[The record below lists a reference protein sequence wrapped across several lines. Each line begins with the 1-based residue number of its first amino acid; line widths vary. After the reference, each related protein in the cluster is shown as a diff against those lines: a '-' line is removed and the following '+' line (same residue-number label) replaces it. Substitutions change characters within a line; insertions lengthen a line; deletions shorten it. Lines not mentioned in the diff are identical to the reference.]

1 MVILPVVQCWESPL
15 GIDQSA
21 LRVYLLAMQSNI
33 EALKKYA
40 KWLEYAYVV
49 ILLAALT
56 QGPVFKLW
64 LASAQSSAT
73 PIPMTYQL
81 TFVIVQLPAL
91 LLLGRRMRWSWPQS
105 VPVAL
110 VGAFCLWMVLST
122 VWATS
127 GRDTI
132 IEATTLALTAATGV
146 YIARSFTHI
155 QQIVLVVL
163 AMQPGVLFSYLA
175 AKRNWEFALSIE
187 GHWNG
192 IYFNRNSLAP
202 VAAVGMLAA
211 ASILFVTV
219 ARRRRNWWPVTAMV
233 LAGIAVLD
241 GYVLYR
247 TRSSTSIGAIA
258 VFVAVWGCWS
268 VIRILHRRNLLTLAQ
283 IEKFGYGIFMVGAAM
298 TTWMILRSQEVVLR
312 WLNQESFF
320 NGRTAIWNYGF
331 SGFLDRPIF
340 GWGWMSAWKSSI
352 FMKRDLWWTVEG
364 VEFSHSS
371 YIDVLLGGGMIG
383 AVLFLVAFVWGG
395 FVQIRHA
402 VLSTAGQ
409 WTYAIMFFVLVS
421 ATQESFV
428 VGDHFMWVLLVAAI
442 SGPGRPEIMSDDLPE
457 VVLDAEGS
465 TALRATTT

>member
-1 MVILPVVQCWESPL
+1 
-15 GIDQSA
+15 
-21 LRVYLLAMQSNI
+21 MQSNI
-33 EALKKYA
+33 EAFRKYA

-49 ILLAALT
+49 VLLTTLT

-64 LASAQSSAT
+64 QASSASSGNS
-73 PIPMTYQL
+73 IFLTYQL

-91 LLLGRRMRWSWPQS
+91 LLLGKRMQWSWPQS
-105 VPVAL
+105 APVAL
-110 VGAFCLWMVLST
+110 IGAFCSWMVLST

-132 IEATTLALTAATGV
+132 VEATTLALTAATGV

-155 QQIVLVVL
+155 QQIVLVGL

-175 AKRNWEFALSIE
+175 VKRNWEFAISIE

-192 IYFNRNSLAP
+192 VYFNRNSLAP
-202 VAAVGMLAA
+202 VAAVGLLAA
-211 ASILFVTV
+211 ASILVITV
-219 ARRRRNWWPVTAMV
+219 ARRRNTWWPATAIV
-233 LAGIAVLD
+233 FADIAMLN
-241 GYVLYR
+241 GYVLMR

-268 VIRILHRRNLLTLAQ
+268 VIRILYRRKLLTIAQ
-283 IEKFGYGIFMVGAAM
+283 IEKFGYGIFIAGAVT
-298 TTWMILRSQEVVLR
+298 TTWMMLRSQEVVLR

-340 GWGWMSAWKSSI
+340 GWGWMSAWKSSV
-352 FMKRDLWWTVEG
+352 FMKRDLWWTVQG
-364 VEFSHSS
+364 GEFSHSS

-395 FVQIRHA
+395 YVQIRHA
-402 VLSTAGQ
+402 ILSTAGQ
-409 WTYAIMFFVLVS
+409 WTYAIMFFVLLS

-428 VGDHFMWVLLVAAI
+428 VGDHFLWVLLVAAI
-442 SGPGRPEIMSDDLPE
+442 GGPGRPE
-457 VVLDAEGS
+457 VLGDVLGDVSLDPDSS
-465 TALRATTT
+465 TALRAATT

>member
-1 MVILPVVQCWESPL
+1 
-15 GIDQSA
+15 
-21 LRVYLLAMQSNI
+21 MQSNV

-49 ILLAALT
+49 VLLTTLT

-64 LASAQSSAT
+64 QASSASSGNS
-73 PIPMTYQL
+73 IFLTYQL

-91 LLLGRRMRWSWPQS
+91 LLLGKRMRWSWPQS
-105 VPVAL
+105 APVAL
-110 VGAFCLWMVLST
+110 VGVFCSWMVLST

-132 IEATTLALTAATGV
+132 VEATTLALTAATGV

-155 QQIVLVVL
+155 QQIVLVGL

-175 AKRNWEFALSIE
+175 VKRNWDFAISIE

-202 VAAVGMLAA
+202 VAAVGLLAA
-211 ASILFVTV
+211 ASILFITVT
-219 ARRRRNWWPVTAMV
+219 RRRNNWWPATAIV
-233 LAGIAVLD
+233 LADIAVLN
-241 GYVLYR
+241 GYVLMR

-268 VIRILHRRNLLTLAQ
+268 VIRILHRRNLLMITQ
-283 IEKFGYGIFMVGAAM
+283 VEKFGYGVFIVGAAM
-298 TTWMILRSQEVVLR
+298 TTWMALRSQEVVLR

-320 NGRTAIWNYGF
+320 NGRSEIWNYGF

-352 FMKRDLWWTVEG
+352 FMKRDLWWTVQG

-371 YIDVLLGGGMIG
+371 YIDVLLGGGVIG
-383 AVLFLVAFVWGG
+383 VVLFLVAFVCGG
-395 FVQIRHA
+395 YVQIRHA
-402 VLSTAGQ
+402 ILSTAGQ
-409 WTYAIMFFVLVS
+409 WTYAIMFFVLLS

-428 VGDHFMWVLLVAAI
+428 VGGHFLWVLLVAAI
-442 SGPGRPEIMSDDLPE
+442 GGPGRPEILP
-457 VVLDAEGS
+457 DSEGS
-465 TALRATTT
+465 TALRAATT

>member
-1 MVILPVVQCWESPL
+1 
-15 GIDQSA
+15 
-21 LRVYLLAMQSNI
+21 MQSNV

-49 ILLAALT
+49 VLLVALT

-64 LASAQSSAT
+64 QASSASSGSS
-73 PIPMTYQL
+73 IFMTYKL

-91 LLLGRRMRWSWPQS
+91 LLLGKRMQWLWPQS
-105 VPVAL
+105 APVAL
-110 VGAFCLWMVLST
+110 VGAFCSWMVLST

-132 IEATTLALTAATGV
+132 VEATTLALTAATGV

-155 QQIVLVVL
+155 QQIVLVGL
-163 AMQPGVLFSYLA
+163 AMQPGVLFSYFA
-175 AKRNWEFALSIE
+175 VKRNWGFAISIE

-202 VAAVGMLAA
+202 VAAVGLLAA
-211 ASILFVTV
+211 ASILLITV
-219 ARRRRNWWPVTAMV
+219 ARRRNNWWPATAIV
-233 LAGIAVLD
+233 LADIAVLN
-241 GYVLYR
+241 GYVLMR

-268 VIRILHRRNLLTLAQ
+268 VIRILHRRKLLTVAQ
-283 IEKFGYGIFMVGAAM
+283 IEKFGYGIFIVGAVVAS
-298 TTWMILRSQEVVLR
+298 WILIRWQGVVLR

-331 SGFLDRPIF
+331 SGFLDRPVF

-352 FMKRDLWWTVEG
+352 FMKRDLWWTVQG

-371 YIDVLLGGGMIG
+371 YIDILLGGGAIG
-383 AVLFLVAFVWGG
+383 VVLFLVAFGWGG
-395 FVQIRHA
+395 YVQIRHA
-402 VLSTAGQ
+402 ILSTAGQ
-409 WTYAIMFFVLVS
+409 WTYAIMFFVLLS

-428 VGDHFMWVLLVAAI
+428 IGSHFLWVLLVAAI
-442 SGPGRPEIMSDDLPE
+442 GGPDRPEVLGDVLGDVLPD
-457 VVLDAEGS
+457 VLPDAEGS
-465 TALRATTT
+465 TALPRATT